1 MVPKHHRTCSAAGQT
16 EWFARL
22 FSKMDNALRGIYL
35 EKKIP
40 NHFKIQDWRIAT
52 QTYEKVLVSQ
62 KGVKKRGYE
71 G

>member
-1 MVPKHHRTCSAAGQT
+1 
-16 EWFARL
+16 
-22 FSKMDNALRGIYL
+22 MDNALRGIYL